1 MASCL
6 EVVGEMR
13 SDLVCHK
20 CGVFV
25 RPGKREWY
33 RCMNMHQ
40 ICQDCKAIGK
50 DNGKCSCGQTISN
63 EYCKMTEKLLSVKGL
78 KFNCNNTK
86 HGCREITDENALEEH
101 ESDCIYRSVPCPVGL
116 EKAYLAVEDIGRPV
130 TFQDVV
136 QILENIKESM
146 DDGEIKSLK
155 LAKDC
160 NWITKDVC
168 LYIPFK
174 LCVHQRMFLLCG
186 FRENGTKYAFVH
198 IIGTP
203 NEAEHFSYTLKYF
216 GKNATNTFEGKV
228 VAIDDTF
235 EAIFDAGKYF
245 AYPYR
250 AFVSQFVDE
259 NREYKAELKIRNL
272 KEEVKD
278 DNYESGISEDD
289 DENADSK

>member
-6 EVVGEMR
+6 EDLSKAVAEIR
-13 SDLVCHK
+13 SDLVCQL
-20 CGVFV
+20 CGVFA

-40 ICQDCKAIGK
+40 ICQDCKAICK
-50 DNGKCSCGQTISN
+50 ENGKCPCGQTILN

-86 HGCREITDENALEEH
+86 HGCRETMDENAFEKH
-101 ESDCIYRSVPCPVGL
+101 ESECIYRSVPCPLGL
-116 EKAYLAVEDIGRPV
+116 ESVFVGNR
-130 TFQDVV
+130 TFQDIV
-136 QILENIKESM
+136 QILEKSKDNDANGEKKSIKLSEHEFS
-146 DDGEIKSLK
+146 DD
-155 LAKDC
+155 DC
-160 NWITKDVC
+160 E
-168 LYIPFK
+168 YIPIK
-174 LCVHQRMFLLCG
+174 LCVNQRMFILCG
-186 FRENGTKYAFVH
+186 FMKNKIMHLWIH

-245 AYPYR
+245 AFPQK
-250 AFVSQFVDE
+250 AFFSQFVDE
-259 NREYKAELKIRNL
+259 NREYTASLKIRNL

-278 DNYESGISEDD
+278 EHYESGISEDD
-289 DENADSK
+289 NENDDSK